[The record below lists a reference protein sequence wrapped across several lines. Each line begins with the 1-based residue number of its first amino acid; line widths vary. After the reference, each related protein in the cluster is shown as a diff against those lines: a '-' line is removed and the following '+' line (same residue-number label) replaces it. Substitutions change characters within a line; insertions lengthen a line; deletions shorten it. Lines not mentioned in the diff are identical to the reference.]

1 MDDQMYT
8 SILSPYTHRDKPI
21 KDNVCKGSKMG
32 VDILL
37 DSHGTSTLK
46 TTITAVMKQTEDDK
60 N

>member
-1 MDDQMYT
+1 MYT